1 MHSCCGKGNE
11 PLVGEL
17 VAFVGET
24 VGVSVAEV
32 GDVVVG
38 EAVVGS
44 LVVGAT
50 VGDCVGDRVGD
61 LVGDLV
67 GGVGVGG
74 DVIGELVGGLSQ
86 QPRCLE
92 ASFVRNVANDRH

>member
-1 MHSCCGKGNE
+1 MHSCSGKGNE
-11 PLVGEL
+11 PFVGEL
-17 VAFVGET
+17 VAFVVGET
-24 VGVSVAEV
+24 VGVSVAAV
-32 GDVVVG
+32 GVVVVG

-50 VGDCVGDRVGD
+50 VGDGVGDR
-61 LVGDLV
+61 VGDLV

-74 DVIGELVGGLSQ
+74 GVIGEPVGGLSQ

-92 ASFVRNVANDRH
+92 ASFVRHVADDRN